1 MSNAGPVVTL
11 FNAKYSPNL
20 GDGLLSECLEWAIDN
35 TGAQAAG
42 KSVDLAG
49 RTNYGEFL
57 TGRKHVMTALSAL
70 PKGVREAVLRVPLS
84 VLAETKWRAHYAQG
98 LNGSTL
104 AIVGGGNLIID
115 IDLNFPTKLGVAM
128 AECSK
133 RRIPVALYGV
143 GVGGEM
149 SRIGKSMFERMF
161 GSVDLR
167 AVFVRDEASK
177 RSWDR
182 HFGEVLK
189 TAEIVRDPGLLA
201 SEVYARGNRMRERQT
216 IGICLMSPIA
226 ITYHTHERF
235 DPKRLD
241 DWFVALGS
249 WLVQHGYRL
258 SVFTNG
264 APEDREYLQA
274 MKPRMLAEIG
284 VDHLE
289 FLDQSTP
296 AELCGHISNMKAI
309 VAYRMHAII
318 AAYSFGVPFLA
329 LSWDRKLASFVQS
342 VGMSANLVDAM
353 KTAPPAAGETL
364 ISCLEQGISDQ
375 ERTQVIRE
383 AKSGVDRLLRAVA

>member
-1 MSNAGPVVTL
+1 MSNAGQLVTL

-20 GDGLLSECLEWAIDN
+20 GDGLLSECLEWAIG
-35 TGAQAAG
+35 TTSERALG

-57 TGRKHVMTALSAL
+57 TGRKHVMSALSAL

-84 VLAETKWRAHYAQG
+84 VLAETKWRGHYAQG

-104 AIVGGGNLIID
+104 AVVGGGNLIID
-115 IDLNFPTKLGVAM
+115 IDLNFPTKLSVAM

-133 RRIPVALYGV
+133 RNIPVALYGV

-149 SRIGKSMFERMF
+149 SRIGKTMFTRMF
-161 GSVDLR
+161 QSVDLR

-177 RSWDR
+177 RSWDD
-182 HFGEVLK
+182 HFGSVLPP
-189 TAEIVRDPGLLA
+189 AHVVRDPGLLA
-201 SEVYARGNRMRERQT
+201 SEVYARGADAPPRET
-216 IGICLMSPIA
+216 IGLCLMSPVA

-235 DPKRLD
+235 NPKRLD
-241 DWFVALGS
+241 DWFVSLGS
-249 WLVQHGYRL
+249 WLAQQGYRL
-258 SVFTNG
+258 AVFTNG
-264 APEDREYLQA
+264 APEDREYLQT

-284 VDHLE
+284 ANNLE

-296 AELCGHISNMKAI
+296 SELCGHISRMKAI

-342 VGMSANLVDAM
+342 VGMSDSLVDTM
-353 KTAPPAAGETL
+353 KTDPTAAGERLVTSL
-364 ISCLEQGISDQ
+364 QQGIPEQ
-375 ERTQVIRE
+375 ERTRVVRE
-383 AKSGVDRLLRAVA
+383 AMSGVERLLAAVA